1 MATLE
6 QACRDSVGKLRAAL
20 IDLYDC
26 VGADPSSPQD
36 VARNF
41 RLNKTLTW
49 NIARMLQAGD
59 GLAAVPHVPG
69 TSSIEK
75 IIKATASKGATDDAI
90 ARVREAAKAF
100 ERMIE
105 VHVGDRA
112 TLDLII
118 DGLGPNGSIALEQS
132 RKRAFLGNSGIYGVQ
147 AKANLMSCFLAP
159 NADDP
164 DQLDMVMLRGYVGV
178 RRLRTTVRIPI
189 FRLRQW
195 SEAGQAVGSQDWG
208 PLDDGAPDPFLRE
221 FGSGELPEIEAEQ
234 VSPNATDYVLKPGPI
249 GNSGAFDCFFADK
262 MLAGASRF
270 TTDADNTGEFGTT
283 LTVPTARVV
292 FDLIAHRDCAFA
304 LDATAHVYAYF
315 FTHGEHGGD
324 WDDASRLP
332 IERPPAELAGAPPA
346 VATPLVPRYTDMS
359 KYVFEKM
366 GWKQN
371 EFRGVRLELN
381 YPPLGSTVVLRFDLQ
396 ERP

>member
-75 IIKATASKGATDDAI
+75 VIKATASKGATDDAI

-100 ERMIE
+100 EHMIE

-112 TLDLII
+112 TLDLVI

-147 AKANLMSCFLAP
+147 AKANVMSCFLAP
-159 NADDP
+159 NSDDP
-164 DQLDMVMLRGYVGV
+164 DQLDMAMLRGYVGV
-178 RRLRTTVRIPI
+178 RRLRPTVRIPI
-189 FRLRQW
+189 FRSRQW
-195 SEAGQAVGSQDWG
+195 SEAGQAVGSSTWT
-208 PLDDGAPDPFLRE
+208 PLDDDASDAFLRE
-221 FGSGELPEIEAEQ
+221 FGTGELPEIESIDVA
-234 VSPNATDYVLKPGPI
+234 PGATDHVLLPGRI
-249 GNSGAFDCFFADK
+249 GNTGAFDLFFADK
-262 MLAGASRF
+262 ILAGASRYA
-270 TTDADNTGEFGTT
+270 TDADKTGEFGTT
-283 LTVPTARVV
+283 LTVPTGRVV
-292 FDLIAHRDCAFA
+292 FDLIAHKDCAFF
-304 LDATAHVYAYF
+304 LNATAHVYAYF
-315 FTHGEHGGD
+315 FTQGD
-324 WDDASRLP
+324 QSGHWDESSRLP
-332 IERPPAELAGAPPA
+332 IERQPAELAGAPPA
-346 VATPLVPRYTDMS
+346 VATPLVPHYTDMS

-381 YPPLGSTVVLRFDLQ
+381 YPPLGSTVVLRFDLPD
-396 ERP
+396 RG